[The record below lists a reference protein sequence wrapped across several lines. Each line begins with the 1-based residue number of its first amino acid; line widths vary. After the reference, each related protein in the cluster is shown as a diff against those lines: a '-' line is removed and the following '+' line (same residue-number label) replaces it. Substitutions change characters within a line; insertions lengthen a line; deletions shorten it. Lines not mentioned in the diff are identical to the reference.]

1 MKQFEW
7 IDHPSDVGFRARGK
21 NLAEVF
27 ENAALA
33 LTELLVDTNR
43 VEREEEIEIEIEAE
57 DKKAL
62 LYDWLEHFLYL
73 QGAKNLVASKFK
85 VEEIAR
91 MEDYY
96 KLKAKAWGERF
107 EPNRHNPRTEVK
119 AVTYHMMEIIEEGD
133 HCSAQ
138 VIVDI

>member
-1 MKQFEW
+1 MKKFEW
-7 IDHPSDVGFRARGK
+7 IDHPSDAGFRAYGE

-33 LTELLVDTNR
+33 LTEILVDTSKIGR
-43 VEREEEIEIEIEAE
+43 KEEIEIEIEAE

-73 QGAKNLVASKFK
+73 QGAENIVASKFEI
-85 VEEIAR
+85 EEITR
-91 MEDYY
+91 REDYY
-96 KLKAKAWGERF
+96 KLRAKAWGERF
-107 EPNRHNPRTEVK
+107 EPDRHNPRTEVK
-119 AVTYHMMEIIEEGD
+119 AVTYHMMEIVEEED
-133 HCSAQ
+133 RCSAQ